1 MRAKSKNSLPVKKK
15 QPAKVA
21 AKRSKETLL
30 KSAPTV
36 PQAETREG
44 GQRWFIAVLVFAAI
58 VAGIALIASS
68 NSFRSRVEVPP
79 PAAPLSPPVQQAAP
93 APAPVAPVA
102 ANVRADAFDPQTTA
116 APDPEIDARRDYV
129 LALATGSTEAIDLFL
144 ARHPDGFHADLA
156 RMQRRKFAERELPAV
171 IRQLNV
177 ELKRVGCGPTG
188 NAEWTAASQTAL
200 TAFNRYAQTSFD
212 VKTPDASALKSV
224 KEKNARVCPA
234 SAPAKAAE
242 VPQQKRGLFFW
253 E

>member
-1 MRAKSKNSLPVKKK
+1 MRAKTKNSSSAKKK
-15 QPAKVA
+15 RPAKVA

-30 KSAPTV
+30 KSAPAV

-58 VAGIALIASS
+58 VAVIALIASS
-68 NSFRSRVEVPP
+68 NSFRSRAEIPP

-93 APAPVAPVA
+93 APAPATVA

-188 NAEWTAASQTAL
+188 NADWTPASQTAL

-212 VKTPDASALKSV
+212 VKAPDASALKSV

-234 SAPAKAAE
+234 PAPAKAAE